1 MVNGQLEDPATLFF
15 RGSAIESLVFTF
27 QVWGPCLSL
36 LAILNRGLPKPRAQK
51 ILVEQLNLKVHFIS
65 SLVNGTVETHIVP
78 AHLIPSF
85 LTDKTKAVDRE
96 GRTEKEKKAGN

>member
-1 MVNGQLEDPATLFF
+1 M
-15 RGSAIESLVFTF
+15 
-27 QVWGPCLSL
+27 
-36 LAILNRGLPKPRAQK
+36 
-51 ILVEQLNLKVHFIS
+51 VEQLNLKVHFIS